1 MTALQS
7 DKGPRLFR
15 DPFFNQWYCWDKEWC
30 VCHGPFEDVVQ
41 AQNAAGYSTTNDL
54 PPNCS

>member
-1 MTALQS
+1 MTGQS

-30 VCHGPFEDVVQ
+30 VCHGPFDTITE
-41 AQNAAGYSTTNDL
+41 AQRTAGYDVQ
-54 PPNCS
+54 PPTCS

>member
-1 MTALQS
+1 MTALAS

-30 VCHGPFEDVVQ
+30 VCHGPFDTIGEAQQ
-41 AQNAAGYSTTNDL
+41 AGGYGKE